1 MPAIEVTAARR
12 PAALRRARPLLTLL
26 IAPVLALAQGVP
38 AFTEV
43 TPPLDPLWVTDAEHD
58 FWLNAAAPADVDGDG
73 DLDLAVIGFFV
84 EYNVSAEDR
93 LVVFLND
100 GPDADGNW
108 TFTTRDLDLGDQF
121 SGASD
126 LAWGDFDGDGDPDLA
141 VASEGATEIFRNDAG
156 ALFRIAT
163 DLPGYREDSGYTG
176 AYDLRSVTWA
186 DADNDAD
193 LDLLIP
199 SVFDF
204 QTFSF
209 KTVLMRNDGSDG
221 AGGWRF
227 VDAGAVLDDS
237 VHAQTA
243 WADEDGDGDLDLF
256 MANVDN
262 LFGDSYVRTYRNEGD
277 GQFTMREP
285 IGAVRVQYGLG
296 DWADYDGDG
305 DLDILVVG
313 LIQDVDGTFRTV
325 LRLYVNENGSYV
337 VNSLVESDFFPWLDL
352 YAATWADYDSDGDVD
367 ILLTGT
373 TIGDSQI
380 EGRSEVYVNEG
391 GEFVALGG
399 ELPAPIGS
407 VGRGG
412 SFTWFDIDGDGD
424 LDYFV
429 AGAYYVPGGN
439 GLVEAQMHLYR
450 NDAVAQNAEPGVP
463 AGLSAEVSGDGV
475 QLSWLAAPDD
485 TTPTAALTY
494 DLQVVPSVEA
504 ATLLANQRRLPEPGN
519 ISAVTRWSLEGL
531 APGSYTWS
539 VRGVDSAFNGGP
551 AAEGTFSIEAVG
563 VSGTL
568 AGARVPNAVCTN
580 VTAALTSIAPVQAG
594 AYDCTAAGMPAQSGD
609 RLRIV
614 LRGRGAAGVIAGDV
628 SGMRLARG
636 VCRNLT
642 TGQALL
648 AEISGAGWSCNPLPV
663 TPGDDVRVVLVGAR

>member
-1 MPAIEVTAARR
+1 MLP
-12 PAALRRARPLLTLL
+12 LL
-26 IAPVLALAQGVP
+26 IAPGLALTQSAP
-38 AFTEV
+38 TFTEV
-43 TPPLDPLWVTDAEHD
+43 TPPLDPLWVTDANHD

-73 DLDLAVIGFFV
+73 DLDFAAIGFFV
-84 EYNVSAEDR
+84 EYNVSSQDR

-100 GPDADGNW
+100 GPDQDGNW
-108 TFTTRDLDLGDQF
+108 TFSTQDLDLGDQF

-126 LAWGDFDGDGDPDLA
+126 LAWGDLDGDGDLDLA

-156 ALFRIAT
+156 VLARIVT
-163 DLPGYREDSGYTG
+163 TLPGYREESGYTG
-176 AYDLRSVTWA
+176 AYALGSLTWA

-199 SVFDF
+199 SVFDSE
-204 QTFSF
+204 TFSF

-227 VDAGAVLDDS
+227 TDVGAVLDGS

-243 WADEDGDGDLDLF
+243 WADQDGDGDLDLF

-262 LFGDSYVRTYRNEGD
+262 LFDDSYVRTYRNEGD
-277 GQFTMREP
+277 GRFTVGEP
-285 IGAVRVQYGLG
+285 IGAVRVRYGLG

-313 LIQDVDGTFRTV
+313 LIQDVDDVFRNV
-325 LRLYVNENGSYV
+325 LRVYVNENGSYV
-337 VNSLVESDFFPWLDL
+337 VNPVVETDFFPWLDL

-380 EGRSEVYVNEG
+380 EGRSEIYVNEG
-391 GEFVALGG
+391 GEFFALGG

-450 NDAVAQNAEPGVP
+450 NDAVAQNAEPGAP
-463 AGLSAEVSGDGV
+463 AGLSAEVVGNSV
-475 QLSWLAAPDD
+475 ALSWLAASDD
-485 TTPTAALTY
+485 STPTAALTY

-519 ISAVTRWSLEGL
+519 VSAVTRWSLDGL
-531 APGSYTWS
+531 APGSYTWAI
-539 VRGVDSAFNGGP
+539 RGVDSAYNGGP
-551 AAEGTFSIEAVG
+551 AAEGTFAVEEIG

-568 AGARVPNAVCTN
+568 AGARAANAVCTN
-580 VTAALTSIAPVQAG
+580 ATTAQTSIAVVQSG
-594 AYDCTAAGMPAQSGD
+594 AYDCTAAGMSAQTGD

-614 LRGRGAAGVIAGDV
+614 LRGRAGQGSIGGST
-628 SGMRLARG
+628 SGMRLGRSM
-636 VCRNLT
+636 CSNTT
-642 TGQALL
+642 TGQTIV
-648 AEISGAGWSCNPLPV
+648 ENGTGDDWSCRSLSTN
-663 TPGDDVRVVLVGAR
+663 PGDNIRIILLGVR